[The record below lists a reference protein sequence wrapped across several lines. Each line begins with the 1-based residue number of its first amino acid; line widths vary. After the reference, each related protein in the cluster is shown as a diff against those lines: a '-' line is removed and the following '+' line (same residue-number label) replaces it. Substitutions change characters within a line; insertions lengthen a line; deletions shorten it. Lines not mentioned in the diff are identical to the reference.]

1 MTGGVEVNA
10 DVLLRLEVREP
21 RTRGFG
27 LGGGFGEVVGFDVE
41 VQPHLLVAGARGPDR
56 RHVVRLQLDV
66 PSTCTEQ
73 VKRDYLISGAFPAA
87 GKTCAVDA
95 SPFAG

>member
-1 MTGGVEVNA
+1 MY
-10 DVLLRLEVREP
+10 
-21 RTRGFG
+21 
-27 LGGGFGEVVGFDVE
+27 
-41 VQPHLLVAGARGPDR
+41 
-56 RHVVRLQLDV
+56 V

-87 GKTCAVDA
+87 DKTCAIDA